1 MIKTGRI
8 EFYDRPTA
16 WGLIVGDDQ
25 DLYVVRGRDGRGAA
39 PRVGERVVVR
49 AAVRHRRQARD
60 GSAAGEPRPHAA
72 RARVGAGRGQ
82 APPMISG
89 TTANPRVRMDSSTRN
104 WRRRSADRR
113 SLSVASARSRR
124 SP

>member
-39 PRVGERVVVR
+39 PRVGERVAFEPQAVSDGKRATEVR
-49 AAVRHRRQARD
+49 LV
-60 GSAAGEPRPHAA
+60 
-72 RARVGAGRGQ
+72 GRGLTPLGRES
-82 APPMISG
+82 APAG
-89 TTANPRVRMDSSTRN
+89 VRPLR
-104 WRRRSADRR
+104 
-113 SLSVASARSRR
+113 
-124 SP
+124 

>member
-25 DLYVVRGRDGRGAA
+25 DLYVIRGRDGRGARA
-39 PRVGERVVVR
+39 RVRRGRVVG
-49 AAVRHRRQARD
+49 AAGRHRRQARD
-60 GSAAGEPRPHAA
+60 GSAAGEPGPLAT
-72 RARVGAGRGQ
+72 RARGGASRGQ

-89 TTANPRVRMDSSTRN
+89 TTANPRVRMD
-104 WRRRSADRR
+104 
-113 SLSVASARSRR
+113 
-124 SP
+124 